1 MWIFWAWA
9 KMGCFSDVLRRKY
22 CLQLRDKNWSN
33 SASLFKTTY
42 FENNLLVAEHH
53 GFLTAF
59 VCRFILSR
67 MHINQIVTHDSQNRS
82 VLEGESLD
90 YLTLT
95 FKTLRVWKE
104 SLALINLLEQE
115 FYISILAHPLGKMRI
130 IQKPNKVALWN
141 KRHFKETK
149 TEIMQHV

>member
-1 MWIFWAWA
+1 
-9 KMGCFSDVLRRKY
+9 
-22 CLQLRDKNWSN
+22 
-33 SASLFKTTY
+33 
-42 FENNLLVAEHH
+42 
-53 GFLTAF
+53 
-59 VCRFILSR
+59 

-130 IQKPNKVALWN
+130 IQKPNKVAL
-141 KRHFKETK
+141 
-149 TEIMQHV
+149 